1 MFRDILSSRGIIFGL
16 VFFVLIVSG
25 ALLYSWHI
33 RRTSAA
39 EMAQTNQSLQKLRN
53 KKETR
58 TTQDT
63 SVPTDAELLKHTE
76 TSMEI
81 DDTVPQMSEE
91 TEVLPVLYDLADAF
105 LPNDTQVEDEEE
117 SADVPVSPHG
127 FGAYPEVP
135 VDYPKAMTP
144 TWIKYNGQQSRD
156 FELQDRVLIKLWN
169 QGDHDVGGAFMANGL
184 VYPLYPN
191 TAYVTYDST
200 EMPDGTVRRFIRSAS
215 GPLGTTPI
223 IPARGGPPVLP
234 EGVTALDMDNA
245 GINPYDFLDLR

>member
-1 MFRDILSSRGIIFGL
+1 MFRDISSSRGLVVGI
-16 VFFVLIVSG
+16 VFFVVSVG
-25 ALLYSWHI
+25 GSLLYSWHV
-33 RRTSAA
+33 RRNSAA
-39 EMAQTNQSLQKLRN
+39 EMARTDQFLQQLKD

-58 TTQDT
+58 IAQDT
-63 SVPTDAELLKHTE
+63 TVPTDADPLKHTE

-81 DDTVPQMSEE
+81 NDTVPQMSEE
-91 TEVLPVLYDLADAF
+91 TEVLPVLGDLADAS

-135 VDYPKAMTP
+135 VDYPKAMIP

-223 IPARGGPPVLP
+223 IPARGGPPCSS
-234 EGVTALDMDNA
+234 
-245 GINPYDFLDLR
+245 